1 MKNVVLAFDAASSSY
16 SVSVFC
22 GGKLS
27 SYFSESSTLTH
38 SQTLLPAILTA
49 LEKSGATTDDI
60 EKIVVT
66 VGPGSFTGLKI
77 AVATAKGLAFA
88 KDIPC
93 VPVSTLKAMAYGH
106 TGEDGVI
113 CCTLDARRKM
123 LYAAFFECK
132 NGKITRL
139 TEDGQISAEEA
150 AEIAAGCGKNLILAG
165 DGAKILAE
173 RLEDKNAE
181 FVFPQDFDII
191 DSREMLAAAEEEEE
205 ISSLKLLPRYLRKPQ
220 AERDREEKLKGDI
233 K

>member
-1 MKNVVLAFDAASSSY
+1 MKIIALDSSGLVASVALLEDTGLVGEY
-16 SVSVFC
+16 NIQY
-22 GGKLS
+22 KK
-27 SYFSESSTLTH
+27 TH
-38 SQTLLPAILTA
+38 SQTLLPMLEELKDQVELELSTVDAIA
-49 LEKSGATTDDI
+49 IAS
-60 EKIVVT
+60 
-66 VGPGSFTGLKI
+66 GPGSFTVLRIGS
-77 AVATAKGLAFA
+77 ATAKGLAFA

-106 TGEDGVI
+106 TGEDGII

-150 AEIAAGCGKNLILAG
+150 AEIAAGCGKKLILAG

-181 FVFPQDFDII
+181 FVFPQDYDII
-191 DSREMLAAAEEEEE
+191 DSRGMLAAAEGEEE

>member
-1 MKNVVLAFDAASSSY
+1 
-16 SVSVFC
+16 
-22 GGKLS
+22 
-27 SYFSESSTLTH
+27 
-38 SQTLLPAILTA
+38 
-49 LEKSGATTDDI
+49 
-60 EKIVVT
+60 
-66 VGPGSFTGLKI
+66 
-77 AVATAKGLAFA
+77 
-88 KDIPC
+88 
-93 VPVSTLKAMAYGH
+93 MAYGH
-106 TGEDGVI
+106 TGEDGII

-150 AEIAAGCGKNLILAG
+150 AEIAAGCGKKLILAG

-181 FVFPQDFDII
+181 FVFPQDYDII
-191 DSREMLAAAEEEEE
+191 DSRGMLAAAEGEEE